1 MVVGCNQVACEYYCN
16 GFCVDGYWRNEECPH
31 LIRKEYESGI
41 RYNKSKGS
49 RVNGFIPRAK

>member
-41 RYNKSKGS
+41 RYNKS
-49 RVNGFIPRAK
+49 